1 MFNTYFTE
9 GRFYAKIEVPAWINL
24 QEKYAMLE
32 PGGRYKPS
40 ECIARNRVA
49 IVIPYRNREIHLKIF
64 LNNIHTFLQ
73 RQQLDYSIFVVE
85 MVRSLFTNLT
95 ILKARTL
102 QYRWWG
108 PCTIHYQ
115 HLPFLWQNFIIFK
128 LMCTLLYVL
137 RGVCTHRRQCP
148 EVATSILF
156 GFVTNNVSE
165 YNFKTSPLNH
175 AW

>member
-9 GRFYAKIEVPAWINL
+9 GRFYAQIEVPAWINL

-85 MVRSLFTNLT
+85 MVRSLFTYLT

-102 QYRWWG
+102 QYR
-108 PCTIHYQ
+108 
-115 HLPFLWQNFIIFK
+115 
-128 LMCTLLYVL
+128 
-137 RGVCTHRRQCP
+137 
-148 EVATSILF
+148 
-156 GFVTNNVSE
+156 
-165 YNFKTSPLNH
+165 
-175 AW
+175 